1 MRTAPAPAAGNR
13 TGRHNRRGGFSLLEV
28 ILALAILT
36 GAIAVLGEL
45 ARMGLQNARIARDR
59 TYAQLL
65 CESKLAEIT
74 AGITLPEP
82 CPLTPFGTVAD
93 PREADW
99 LYSIEVYGVDE
110 EGLVGVRVRVVQDLE
125 PRKRP
130 VEFAL
135 VRWIVDPGVELS
147 EEAVAESPDSIAPAT
162 PSGTGGV
169 L

>member
-1 MRTAPAPAAGNR
+1 MTAASLPAGYSRAGRQN
-13 TGRHNRRGGFSLLEV
+13 GRGGFSLLEV

-45 ARMGLQNARIARDR
+45 AQLGMENARIARDL

-82 CPLTPFGTVAD
+82 CPPTPFGTVAD

-99 LYSIEVYGVDE
+99 LYSIEIAAVDQD
-110 EGLVGVRVRVVQDLE
+110 GLVAVRVRVIQDLE
-125 PRKRP
+125 PQKRP
-130 VEFAL
+130 VEFSL
-135 VRWIVDPGVELS
+135 VRWMVDPGVELS
-147 EEAVAESPDSIAPAT
+147 EEAAAESPGSDRAETT
-162 PSGTGGV
+162 PQSGGV